1 MTKLKSINL
10 FKESNIRTVWDD
22 ENEKWYFSIVDI
34 IETMVDCP
42 NSNNYWKVMKHRLKR
57 DGNES
62 VTNCNQLKM
71 RSSDGKMYKTDVADI
86 QQLFRIIQV
95 IPSAKAEP
103 FKQWMAEL
111 AAQRLNQLNEPLLS
125 INQAMID
132 FKRLNYSDSW
142 INQRLQSMEVRKE
155 VIEEWNNSK
164 EKYGEITT
172 TLTDIIHYTWL
183 EMTKKKKIKIE
194 HKKEVKT
201 TTITN
206 PNVMN
211 LLAEF
216 SNKPIE

>member
-34 IETMVDCP
+34 IEAMVDCP

>member
-1 MTKLKSINL
+1 
-10 FKESNIRTVWDD
+10 
-22 ENEKWYFSIVDI
+22 
-34 IETMVDCP
+34 
-42 NSNNYWKVMKHRLKR
+42 
-57 DGNES
+57 
-62 VTNCNQLKM
+62 
-71 RSSDGKMYKTDVADI
+71 
-86 QQLFRIIQV
+86 
-95 IPSAKAEP
+95 
-103 FKQWMAEL
+103 
-111 AAQRLNQLNEPLLS
+111 
-125 INQAMID
+125 MID

>member
-22 ENEKWYFSIVDI
+22 ENEKWYFSIVDV
-34 IETMVDCP
+34 IEAMVDCP